1 MGSKRRTL
9 ICAEP
14 AQRLRPAL
22 AARYGGVA
30 DDGGRIMDN
39 VETCVRPHRFT
50 VAEYHR
56 MAEVGI
62 LGEDSRVELIR
73 GQIVDKAP
81 IGAPHHGMVNRL
93 TRLLPGVLA
102 GRGLVSV
109 QNPVRLD
116 DGSEPEPDVAVL
128 RPRADDYAT
137 ATAVPPDILLL
148 IEVADTSLDD
158 DRAIKLPLYAE
169 NGIAECWIVNLLDRV
184 VEVYRQPRDGR
195 YADIRRIGPGEIL
208 DLALLPGAALPVVD
222 LFPAIA

>member
-1 MGSKRRTL
+1 MESRVT
-9 ICAEP
+9 
-14 AQRLRPAL
+14 
-22 AARYGGVA
+22 V
-30 DDGGRIMDN
+30 
-39 VETCVRPHRFT
+39 VRPHRFT

-102 GRGLVSV
+102 GRGILSV

-137 ATAVPPDILLL
+137 ATAGPPDILLL

-169 NGIAECWIVNLLDRV
+169 NGIAECWIVNLVDRV
-184 VEVYRQPRDGR
+184 VEVYRQPGNGS
-195 YADIRRIGPGEIL
+195 YADIRRIGQGQVL
-208 DLALLPGAALPVVD
+208 DVALLAGVALPVGE

>member
-1 MGSKRRTL
+1 MMD
-9 ICAEP
+9 
-14 AQRLRPAL
+14 
-22 AARYGGVA
+22 GVVPVA
-30 DDGGRIMDN
+30 
-39 VETCVRPHRFT
+39 RPHRFT

-81 IGAPHHGMVNRL
+81 IGAPHLGMVNRL

-102 GRGLVSV
+102 GRGILSV

-116 DGSEPEPDVAVL
+116 DGSEPEPDVVVL

-137 ATAVPPDILLL
+137 ATPCPPDVLLL
-148 IEVADTSLDD
+148 MEVADTSLDD
-158 DRAIKLPLYAE
+158 DREIKVPLYAE

-184 VEVYRQPRDGR
+184 VEVYREPRNGR

-208 DLALLPGAALPVVD
+208 DIALLPGAALSVVD